1 MAMAATLA
9 TAAETETEAG
19 AGAVET
25 AVLDTPTAIDRL
37 GLRDYATR
45 ILRLMGNMRT

>member
-9 TAAETETEAG
+9 TAAETETE

-45 ILRLMGNMRT
+45 ILRLMGDMRT